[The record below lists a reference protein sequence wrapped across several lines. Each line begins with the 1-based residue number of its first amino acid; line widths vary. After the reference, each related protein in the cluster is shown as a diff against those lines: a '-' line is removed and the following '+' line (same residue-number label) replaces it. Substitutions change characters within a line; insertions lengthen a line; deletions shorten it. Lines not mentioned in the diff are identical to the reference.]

1 MTAGRHALVSPT
13 YRDRVDEQ
21 RWHRYLSGYHD
32 RRPAITERLL
42 ARADTSPYAWLVEP
56 LPDIGGPVLDLA
68 CGSAPTRP
76 LLADTCWLGLDYS
89 AGELGYA
96 AAHGRGPLTRAR
108 ADALPV
114 TTHAVAAVCA
124 AMCLQVLTPW
134 DEVLGEITRVLRPG
148 GRLVALVP
156 SAGGLR
162 PVQLLLWARIM
173 WWLGMWRQPWPNPQA
188 RDGLPR
194 LLRRAGF
201 TVQADAGRTFT
212 VPLATA
218 ADAELLIEG
227 LYLPGVADH
236 RVRSAGQ
243 RLAAL
248 ARPGRRVALPL
259 RRVVAVYE

>member
-1 MTAGRHALVSPT
+1 ME
-13 YRDRVDEQ
+13 EQ
-21 RWHRYLSGYHD
+21 RWHRYLVGYHD
-32 RRPAITERLL
+32 QRPAITERLL
-42 ARADTSPYAWLVEP
+42 ARADASPYAWLVES
-56 LPDIGGPVLDLA
+56 LHGVDGPILDLA

-76 LLADTCWLGLDYS
+76 LLIDARWLGVDYS

-96 AAHGRGPLTRAR
+96 ARHGRGPVVRAR

-114 TTHAVAAVCA
+114 ATTAAAAVCA

-134 DEVLGEITRVLRPG
+134 DAVLGELARVLRPG

-156 SAGGLR
+156 SAGGLS
-162 PVQLLLWARIM
+162 PAQLLLWARLM
-173 WWLGMWRQPWPNPQA
+173 WWLGVRRQPWPNPQA

-201 TVQADAGRTFT
+201 TVAANDRRTFT

-218 ADAELLIEG
+218 ADAELLTDG

-236 RVRSAGQ
+236 RIRTARW

-259 RRVVAVYE
+259 RRVVAVHD

>member
-1 MTAGRHALVSPT
+1 MTG
-13 YRDRVDEQ
+13 VDEQ
-21 RWHRYLSGYHD
+21 RWHHYLAGYHD
-32 RRPAITERLL
+32 QRPAITERLL
-42 ARADTSPYAWLVEP
+42 TRGDASPYSWLVEP
-56 LPDIGGPVLDLA
+56 LRDVDGPILDLA

-76 LLADTCWLGLDYS
+76 LLADNRWLGLDYS

-96 AAHGRGPLTRAR
+96 AEHGRGPLVRAR

-114 TTHAVAAVCA
+114 ATNGIAAACA

-134 DEVLGEITRVLRPG
+134 DDVLGEITRVLRPG

-156 SAGGLR
+156 SAGGLT
-162 PVQLLLWARIM
+162 PAQLLLWARIM
-173 WWLGMWRQPWPNPQA
+173 WWLGMRRQPWPNPQA

-201 TVQADAGRTFT
+201 TVQANARRTFT

-236 RVRSAGQ
+236 RIRTARQ

-248 ARPGRRVALPL
+248 ARPDRRVALPL
-259 RRVVAVYE
+259 RRVVAVHD